1 MIDKPHNMYLGAAVN
16 TGVISLIA
24 LLAVFTMYLFDSF
37 KIYKK
42 CNYDSFIKYMG
53 AGIFFAV
60 FGFLV
65 SGLVNDSTVQVM
77 PAFYALLGTGFAMNR
92 IIKEKK

>member
-1 MIDKPHNMYLGAAVN
+1 
-16 TGVISLIA
+16 
-24 LLAVFTMYLFDSF
+24 
-37 KIYKK
+37 
-42 CNYDSFIKYMG
+42 MG